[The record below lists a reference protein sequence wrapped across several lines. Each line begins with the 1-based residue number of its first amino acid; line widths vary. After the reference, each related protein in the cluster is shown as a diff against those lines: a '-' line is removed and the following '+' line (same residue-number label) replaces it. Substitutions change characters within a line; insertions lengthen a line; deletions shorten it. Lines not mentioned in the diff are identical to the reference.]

1 MPITYQGPHVN
12 TLTLTFSE
20 HDIVAM
26 FPVDFP
32 RTILLKRYIACLTGI
47 NNQSDEELEAFVI
60 ITLLTIASGKNNRTY
75 RRFNRSSSQGAQDDL
90 SSILSI

>member
-32 RTILLKRYIACLTGI
+32 RTILLKRYIACLTAI
-47 NNQSDEELEAFVI
+47 NNQSDEELEALHIPADHEHQF
-60 ITLLTIASGKNNRTY
+60 
-75 RRFNRSSSQGAQDDL
+75 RFNVNTISGPM
-90 SSILSI
+90 